1 MIVGKIAGTVVCTRK
16 EENLVGMKFLIVQ
29 KHTVDGKPT
38 TDYVVAIDAVGAGA
52 DEMVMVVSGSSA
64 RLTAKTKDRPTD
76 ATIIG
81 IVDSIQLKKPDK
93 KPE

>member
-38 TDYVVAIDAVGAGA
+38 ADFILFTPKAERPDPC
-52 DEMVMVVSGSSA
+52 DEMRQMMQK
-64 RLTAKTKDRPTD
+64 RK
-76 ATIIG
+76 
-81 IVDSIQLKKPDK
+81 
-93 KPE
+93 